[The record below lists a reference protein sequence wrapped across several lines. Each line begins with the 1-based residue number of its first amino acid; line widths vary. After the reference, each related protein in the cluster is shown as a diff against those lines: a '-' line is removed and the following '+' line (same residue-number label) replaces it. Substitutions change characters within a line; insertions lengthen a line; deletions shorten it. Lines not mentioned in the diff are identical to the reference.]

1 MRHRSDAPRVTML
14 LLDGARPDVFDDLVN
29 AGELPNVSRHILESG
44 GIVPSTTVLPSTT
57 GVAYLPFLTG
67 RYPGT
72 CNVPGTRWMDPTRY
86 RGRWWRDRRHVR
98 SYCGYQ
104 GSLLNTDIPASTSSI
119 FDLEPN
125 AAGVCLPF
133 IRGLRSEALLAQ
145 CARGIYGSLAH
156 YTGRYRTLERCVG
169 RALVKLAEQRRRF
182 VFAVFPAIDGV
193 AHFCDPWHPEVLAL
207 YRDFDRF
214 LGAYAQAGG
223 LDDDHLLLLVSDH
236 GHSPVSRHTDLAAT
250 FESRGLRTLRHP
262 VLWRRN
268 PHIAV
273 MVSGNSAAHL
283 YLAPG
288 LARTGRFAL
297 DKVEAGEVANIPG
310 DFVAEVAELSGIAF
324 VAGQVDEGVLV
335 VSRNGRA
342 RLSEHDRWIRYTP
355 ELGDPLELGE
365 SATRHE
371 RDWLEISY
379 DRTYPD
385 VATQLLQLFRTNR
398 TGDLVVFAAPGY
410 DLRDAWEFPEHRSGH
425 GSAHAAHMRCLL
437 ASNVPVAGPIRTV
450 DVFPLV
456 LNHLGISTPQAIDGV
471 LPRRHPAIAA

>member
-1 MRHRSDAPRVTML
+1 MRLRSDAPRVTML
-14 LLDGARPDVFDDLVN
+14 LLDGARPDVFDELVH
-29 AGELPNVSRHILESG
+29 AGELPNISQYVLESG
-44 GIVPSTTVLPSTT
+44 SIVRSTTVLPSTT

-72 CNVPGTRWMDPTRY
+72 CNVPGIRWMDPTRY

-104 GSLLNTDIPASTSSI
+104 GGLLNTDISEAIPSI

-125 AAGVCLPF
+125 AAGVCSPF
-133 IRGLRSEALLAQ
+133 TRGLRGNALRAQ
-145 CARGIYGSLAH
+145 CARSIYGSLAH
-156 YTGRYRTLERCVG
+156 YTGRYRALERCVA
-169 RALVKLAEQRRRF
+169 RALVELAAQRRRF
-182 VFAVFPAIDGV
+182 VFGVFPGIDGV

-223 LDDDHLLLLVSDH
+223 LDGDHQLLLVSDH
-236 GHSPVSRHTDLAAT
+236 GHSPVSRHTDLAAI

-273 MVSGNSAAHL
+273 TVSGNAAAHL

-288 LARTGRFAL
+288 LARTGRFPL
-297 DKVEAGEVANIPG
+297 DAIEAGEVANIPG
-310 DFVAEVAELSGIAF
+310 GFVAEVAELPGIAF
-324 VAGQVDEGVLV
+324 VAGQTDDGVVV

-342 RLSEHDRWIRYTP
+342 RLSERDGWIRHTP
-355 ELGDPLELGE
+355 EYGDPLELGA

-379 DRTYPD
+379 HRTYPD
-385 VATQLLQLFRTNR
+385 VATQLLQLFRTER
-398 TGDLVVFAAPGY
+398 TGDVVVFAAPGY
-410 DLRDAWEFPEHRSGH
+410 DLRDAWEFPKHRSGH
-425 GSAHAAHMRCLL
+425 GSAHADHVRCLF
-437 ASNVPVAGPIRTV
+437 ASSVSVAGPVRTV

-456 LNHLGISTPQAIDGV
+456 LNHLGISVPRGIDGV
-471 LPRRHPAIAA
+471 LPGRRPAIAA